1 MVKIKKSISKRL
13 KEFLPKKQLKEF
25 LPKKQLKDFLP
36 KKQLKEFLPK
46 KQLKEFLPKKQL
58 KEFLPKKQLNEFLS
72 INNLIIKKNKGLFG
86 NNNFKSLYYTVLSS
100 FIIIL
105 LSFLMPSVVEF
116 KNNNIFASNEI
127 ENKSKSNLE
136 KVLDGEPLSKS
147 SKIDEGLDLK
157 NLYEDVFKFDDLPTD
172 TVRLNASTIEQL
184 FKDTNYNLKDIR
196 KTKLV
201 KPIALTLLP
210 EEMKMIESSQKRKN
224 LFIKIILPLILEENN
239 RIKLDRKKLFVIL
252 NKNNNSDQ
260 EKRWLNKKFKQY
272 GVLNKDLSTLKI
284 RMDEIPVSLA
294 LAQAAKE
301 TGWGTSRFAIEGN
314 ALFGQWTFSG
324 EGIKPAGADSSDGSH
339 KVMKFKVLKASVRAY
354 QRNLNTHNGYREF
367 RKARALMRERDQK
380 LDSLNLADYLDK
392 YAATGVEYTK
402 IIKKIIEQNSL
413 QDFDKVKLL
422 PTSVQ
427 LKNII

>member
-1 MVKIKKSISKRL
+1 MFKNSKINL
-13 KEFLPKKQLKEF
+13 KILKTQKINLKQLRKIISERGF
-25 LPKKQLKDFLP
+25 VLKKRSNF
-36 KKQLKEFLPK
+36 FN
-46 KQLKEFLPKKQL
+46 F
-58 KEFLPKKQLNEFLS
+58 NELR
-72 INNLIIKKNKGLFG
+72 
-86 NNNFKSLYYTVLSS
+86 SLYYTIASSLVL
-100 FIIIL
+100 IL
-105 LSFLMPSVVEF
+105 IFFL
-116 KNNNIFASNEI
+116 
-127 ENKSKSNLE
+127 L
-136 KVLDGEPLSKS
+136 PLSIDVKKELQVVKQS
-147 SKIDEGLDLK
+147 IDNNSKIDFQKVLEGKPLKEKEDVDQILDTK
-157 NLYEDVFKFDDLPTD
+157 NLFEDIFSFDEVPTD
-172 TVRLNASTIEQL
+172 TVRLSASTVKEL
-184 FKDTNYNLKDIR
+184 FKDTEYDLNEIR
-196 KTKLV
+196 KSKLV
-201 KPIALTLLP
+201 KPIKLSLLP
-210 EEMKMIESSQKRKN
+210 EEIRKIESTREKKK
-224 LFIKIILPLILEENN
+224 LFLEIILPLVLEENN
-239 RIKLDRKKLFVIL
+239 RIKLDRIKLFRVL
-252 NKNNNSDQ
+252 NKKNNSNS
-260 EKRWLNKKFKQY
+260 ETRWLNSKFKQY
-272 GVLNKDLSTLKI
+272 GVVNKDLSTLKI

-354 QRNLNTHNGYREF
+354 QRNLNTHNSYREF

-380 LDSLNLADYLDK
+380 LDSLDLADYLDK